1 MRNDIVNRRRQIFNT
16 IQLNNCPNS
25 GEAPTESEGLYN
37 LIENPASNPNAH
49 TQAET
54 AQSDDVFQ
62 TENHASD
69 NVVTL
74 TDESGT
80 QVQFELLDVISYR
93 RKEYVVLLP
102 VEDES
107 EQVVILQIETLGP
120 DEEAYIG
127 VDNEYTLEAVFSLF
141 KERHKH
147 EFNFT

>member
-16 IQLNNCPNS
+16 IQLNNCPNT
-25 GEAPTESEGLYN
+25 GEIPAENEGLHN
-37 LIENPASNPNAH
+37 LLENSASNPDAH
-49 TQAET
+49 PQAET

-62 TENHASD
+62 TENDASD
-69 NVVTL
+69 NVVIL
-74 TDESGT
+74 TDETGT
-80 QVQFELLDVISYR
+80 QVQFELLDLISYR

-107 EQVVILQIETLGP
+107 KQVVILQIETLGP
-120 DEEAYIG
+120 DEESYIG

>member
-16 IQLNNCPNS
+16 IQLNNCPNT
-25 GEAPTESEGLYN
+25 GEIPAENEGLHN
-37 LIENPASNPNAH
+37 LLKNSASNPDAH
-49 TQAET
+49 PQAET

-62 TENHASD
+62 TENDASD
-69 NVVTL
+69 NVVIL
-74 TDESGT
+74 TDETGT
-80 QVQFELLDVISYR
+80 QVQFELLDLISYR
-93 RKEYVVLLP
+93 KKEYVVLLP

-107 EQVVILQIETLGP
+107 KQVVILQIETLGP
-120 DEEAYIG
+120 DEESYIG